1 VRKSTTS
8 IVLVDLKPLAYSS
21 RFVFVVASVR
31 ASCALPGVMAPAKL
45 VVKSSSGILEPFE
58 VDGVEWIDG
67 SVQADLPFQRIAT
80 LFSVTSFVV
89 SQTNFHVVPFLNK
102 EHHPNQKSLYWRL
115 FQTIEWD
122 IRSRALK
129 LSRLGLFPRI
139 FGQDITKIFKQ
150 KYHGNLTIVPRFTT
164 MQTFGLKALSNP
176 TVKDMD
182 GYLKYSQIAT
192 WPYLNV
198 IRDMIRLEKALDD
211 CLSRLEARIR
221 AMHPESEWS
230 TNDDIE
236 SIESSSIF
244 ASSAGHR
251 VRIVGRPSNGA
262 TLRDRDNE
270 RLRRLV
276 SGLERENQ
284 KLRDEL
290 ERLRS
295 GVPTSRNAELQQLHE
310 DQGLSIGSDD
320 MDDKVIPNGTRPEI
334 TTLSD
339 GSEGR
344 IWNLVRR
351 SPS

>member
-1 VRKSTTS
+1 MLFDTS
-8 IVLVDLKPLAYSS
+8 SS
-21 RFVFVVASVR
+21 NLTSSSFLFISVR

-45 VVKSSSGILEPFE
+45 VVKSSSGVLEPFE

-80 LFSVTSFVV
+80 LFAITSFIV

-102 EHHPNQKSLYWRL
+102 EHHPDNKSLYWKL

-139 FGQDITKIFKQ
+139 FGQDVSKVFKQ

-176 TVKDMD
+176 AVKDMD

-192 WPYLNV
+192 WPYLNA

-211 CLSRLEARIR
+211 CLARLEVRIR
-221 AMHPESEWS
+221 SINPESDWS
-230 TNDDIE
+230 THDEIE
-236 SIESSSIF
+236 SIESSSVV
-244 ASSAGHR
+244 ASSSIHR
-251 VRIVGRPSNGA
+251 VRIIGRPPQQPNWSIA
-262 TLRDRDNE
+262 RDRDAE
-270 RLRRLV
+270 GLRRKV

-284 KLRDEL
+284 LLREEL
-290 ERLRS
+290 EKLQS
-295 GVPTSRNAELQQLHE
+295 SVKASPSIDEPDQIFVPDCIDTE
-310 DQGLSIGSDD
+310 
-320 MDDKVIPNGTRPEI
+320 KVALFDE
-334 TTLSD
+334 
-339 GSEGR
+339 SEGEV
-344 IWNLVRR
+344 WNLVR
-351 SPS
+351 SAGTSTSLSTN

>member
-1 VRKSTTS
+1 
-8 IVLVDLKPLAYSS
+8 
-21 RFVFVVASVR
+21 
-31 ASCALPGVMAPAKL
+31 MAPAKL

-211 CLSRLEARIR
+211 CLARLEARIR
-221 AMHPESEWS
+221 SIHPESDWS
-230 TNDDIE
+230 THDDIE
-236 SIESSSIF
+236 SIESSSMV
-244 ASSAGHR
+244 ASSSVHR
-251 VRIVGRPSNGA
+251 VRIVGRPSNGL

-270 RLRRLV
+270 RLRRIV

-284 KLRDEL
+284 QLRDEL
-290 ERLRS
+290 ERMRNGIQASRKVEDLRE
-295 GVPTSRNAELQQLHE
+295 ALD
-310 DQGLSIGSDD
+310 DQGLSIATNPEDE
-320 MDDKVIPNGTRPEI
+320 VIPQGTRSEA

-339 GSEGR
+339 GSEGL

-351 SPS
+351 TPPP

>member
-1 VRKSTTS
+1 
-8 IVLVDLKPLAYSS
+8 
-21 RFVFVVASVR
+21 
-31 ASCALPGVMAPAKL
+31 MAPAKL

-176 TVKDMD
+176 SVKDMD

-211 CLSRLEARIR
+211 CLARLEARIR
-221 AMHPESEWS
+221 SMHPESDWS
-230 TNDDIE
+230 THDDIE
-236 SIESSSIF
+236 SIESSSMV
-244 ASSAGHR
+244 ASSSVHR
-251 VRIVGRPSNGA
+251 VRIVGRPSNGF

-270 RLRRLV
+270 RLRRVV

-284 KLRDEL
+284 QLRDEL
-290 ERLRS
+290 DRLRS
-295 GVPTSRNAELQQLHE
+295 GVPMSRMVDDIHPGPRG
-310 DQGLSIGSDD
+310 DPGLSIITDQEED
-320 MDDKVIPNGTRPEI
+320 FIPNGTRSEV

-339 GSEGR
+339 GSEGM
-344 IWNLVRR
+344 IWNLVRGI
-351 SPS
+351 PPP

>member
-1 VRKSTTS
+1 MSLLLARKLFTSTP
-8 IVLVDLKPLAYSS
+8 VLLTFMKRQLNFLDLSNS
-21 RFVFVVASVR
+21 VESVR

-58 VDGVEWIDG
+58 VDGVDWIDG

-80 LFSVTSFVV
+80 LFAVTTFVV

-115 FQTIEWD
+115 FQTVEWD

-139 FGQDITKIFKQ
+139 FGQDMSKIFKQ

-192 WPYLNV
+192 WPYLNA

-211 CLSRLEARIR
+211 CLARLEAQIR
-221 AMHPESEWS
+221 TINPEVDWS
-230 TNDDIE
+230 THDDIE
-236 SIESSSIF
+236 SIESCSNVASSSIL
-244 ASSAGHR
+244 R
-251 VRIVGRPSNGA
+251 VRIVGRPSNGLA
-262 TLRDRDNE
+262 VRDVDTE
-270 RLRRLV
+270 RLRRRV
-276 SGLERENQ
+276 GGLELENQ
-284 KLRDEL
+284 QLRDEL
-290 ERLRS
+290 EQLRNSVKLSYTTESRQQRDELDRL
-295 GVPTSRNAELQQLHE
+295 
-310 DQGLSIGSDD
+310 IGS
-320 MDDKVIPNGTRPEI
+320 TERA
-334 TTLSD
+334 TLSE
-339 GSEGR
+339 GSEGVV
-344 IWNLVRR
+344 WNLVRR